1 ALNELLCEE
10 HSSMAWAPRCQVK
23 LKNCGLSEISC
34 DYLAAALKS
43 NPSHLRQLDLSND
56 SLSLNKNKLQD
67 PGVKHLCGFLES
79 PGCKLETLRSVNCK
93 LSKRSFEALSEI
105 LSSPSNHLR
114 ELDLSSNYLQDSE
127 LDLLCVGLKSPDCK
141 LETLRLRSCGLSEIS
156 CDYLAAALKSNPSHL
171 RELDLTSN
179 YNLQDPGVKH
189 LCGFLESP
197 GCKLETLRLADCGLS
212 GTHCEVVASALKSIP
227 SHLTE
232 LDMSENKLQDSAVKL
247 LCAGLESPNCRLETL
262 RLWSCGLSEISCDYL
277 AAALKSNPSHL
288 RELDLSDNYK
298 LQDPGVKHLC
308 GFLESPGCKLETLRS
323 VSILWSCGLSEISC
337 DYLAAALK
345 SNPSHLRELDLR
357 NNNNLQD
364 PGVKH
369 LCGFLES
376 PGCKLE
382 TLRSVSMF

>member
-1 ALNELLCEE
+1 MTSLCFVFIYI
-10 HSSMAWAPRCQVK
+10 Q
-23 LKNCGLSEISC
+23 
-34 DYLAAALKS
+34 
-43 NPSHLRQLDLSND
+43 
-56 SLSLNKNKLQD
+56 
-67 PGVKHLCGFLES
+67 
-79 PGCKLETLRSVNCK
+79 SVFIMQTFC
-93 LSKRSFEALSEI
+93 F
-105 LSSPSNHLR
+105 
-114 ELDLSSNYLQDSE
+114 
-127 LDLLCVGLKSPDCK
+127 
-141 LETLRLRSCGLSEIS
+141 
-156 CDYLAAALKSNPSHL
+156 
-171 RELDLTSN
+171 
-179 YNLQDPGVKH
+179 YNNTFCIFYDH
-189 LCGFLESP
+189 
-197 GCKLETLRLADCGLS
+197 RLADCGLS

-232 LDMSENKLQDSAVKL
+232 LDMSKNKLQDSGVKL

-262 RLWSCGLSEISCDYL
+262 RLRDCGLSEISCDYL

-288 RELDLSDNYK
+288 RELDLSNDSLSLTKNK

-308 GFLESPGCKLETLRS
+308 GFLESPGCKLETLRLRS
-323 VSILWSCGLSEISC
+323 CGLSKISCDYLAAALKSNPSNLRELDLSDNYNLQDPGVKHLCGFLESPGCKLETLRLRYCGLSEISC

-382 TLRSVSMF
+382 TLRLMDCGLSEISCDYLAAALKSNPSHLRELDLDFNNLTYPDVKQLSDLQQSPDYRLETLRSVE